1 MKKDK
6 KILII
11 SASIGTGHMQAA
23 KAIEEYWHRME
34 PSTEVKHID
43 FLEKGTLSI
52 DHMVKE
58 FYIKLLD
65 IFPMFYELIYRLT
78 QRERQGEVVQTV
90 VSWMLK
96 NRMAKIIEREK
107 PDVLVF
113 THPFPCGAAAIL
125 KRQKAIDL
133 PMVGVI
139 TDFTVHQFWVYPQV
153 DCYCIGSEV
162 MTDRLVASGI
172 PEEKIVVTGMPIR
185 QSYFNRPK
193 RDYSLN
199 EPIRALIMGGGLG
212 LGAMKKVLQ
221 ELSNTKGIS
230 SIDVVT
236 GHNEALYESLSEL
249 SQHMDMPVRVHGYT
263 MEIPRL
269 MREASILFTKPGGL
283 TCQEAVAVGLPMIFY
298 SAIPGQ
304 EEANAQVFEELECA
318 CWVKDLHQLSE
329 TVERLLQDPSK
340 LQAMSDA
347 SQGLHEDGAAN
358 IGKVIHRMF
367 PEEKTANV
375 SASKKHIVEK

>member
-1 MKKDK
+1 MKTEK
-6 KILII
+6 KILIV

-23 KAIEEYWHRME
+23 KAIEEYWHRVE
-34 PSTEVKHID
+34 PNTEVKHVD

-96 NRMAKIIEREK
+96 NRMAKLIEREQ
-107 PDVLVF
+107 PDILVF

-153 DCYCIGSEV
+153 DCYCIGSEL
-162 MTDRLVASGI
+162 MTERLVASGI

-185 QSYFNRPK
+185 HSYFNRPT
-193 RDYSLN
+193 RDYGHN

-221 ELSNTKGIS
+221 ELSNTKGIA

-236 GHNEALYESLSEL
+236 GHNEALYESLTEL
-249 SQHMDMPVRVHGYT
+249 SHHIEMPVRVHGYT
-263 MEIPRL
+263 MEIPKM
-269 MREASILFTKPGGL
+269 MRQASILFTKPGGL
-283 TCQEAVAVGLPMIFY
+283 TCQEAVALGLPMIFY

-304 EEANAQVFEELECA
+304 EEANAQIFEELECA
-318 CWVKDLHQLSE
+318 CWVKDLGQLSE
-329 TVERLLQDPSK
+329 TVENLLQNPSK

-347 SQGLHEDGAAN
+347 SSGLHEDGAAN
-358 IGKVIHRMF
+358 IGKVINRLL
-367 PEEKTANV
+367 ETKKSLIL
-375 SASKKHIVEK
+375 SAAVRPAVEK